1 MTINDL
7 RCDVCGRLLT
17 GLADRPAEPASP
29 AQASSGSAIESG
41 RPDEVPH
48 EAARPDGLPGR
59 PDGVRFVYHPGRP
72 ELRDTSGL
80 ACQACWDEAV
90 RPFGG
95 QQGQAAGRCAACGT
109 PVGRLESLH
118 LRRYDDPRAWR
129 LCAPDAVDFLNRLRT
144 VEPKLDPATFRFPFA
159 DDAARDFGDVDQAGT
174 PD

>member
-17 GLADRPAEPASP
+17 GLADRP
-29 AQASSGSAIESG
+29 
-41 RPDEVPH
+41 DEVPH
-48 EAARPDGLPGR
+48 ESTRPDRLPGR

-90 RPFGG
+90 RQFGSQPG
-95 QQGQAAGRCAACGT
+95 QVGQPGRATARCAACGT

-144 VEPKLDPATFRFPFA
+144 VEPKLDPAAFRFPFA
-159 DDAARDFGDVDQAGT
+159 DDAARDS
-174 PD
+174 